1 MISANMPTPPKTN
14 KKKIKT
20 DKCSG
25 LQTEVSRV
33 RAGTA
38 VHGVADRDASA
49 LYLTGEGR
57 TLKTSSFNV
66 IASIGAPARSEPP
79 GVTSLLAK
87 NDAKFQQKKKKK
99 DTRPRPDQ
107 AGRQKQSSSRG
118 TKGNNLIISDRS
130 GNSSTCNSGTKV
142 KRTGPRE
149 CGRVPAGAPAAL
161 WSV

>member
-1 MISANMPTPPKTN
+1 M
-14 KKKIKT
+14 
-20 DKCSG
+20 
-25 LQTEVSRV
+25 SRV

-87 NDAKFQQKKKKK
+87 NDAKFQQKKTKNKKNKKK